1 MRYIKPNYETEVIE
15 ANDIILA
22 SIDLGNGATLTQIDE
37 STAQVG
43 ASVNDILG
51 LR

>member
-1 MRYIKPNYETEVIE
+1 MRYTKPNYETEVIE

-22 SIDLGNGATLTQIDE
+22 SIDLGNGATLVDKGDG
-37 STAQVG
+37 SAQVG

>member
-22 SIDLGNGATLTQIDE
+22 SIDLGNGAILTQIDE

>member
-1 MRYIKPNYETEVIE
+1 MKYTKPTYINEAIE
-15 ANDIILA
+15 SSDVILA
-22 SIDLGNGATLTQIDE
+22 SVLLDGGATLIDKGDG
-37 STAQVG
+37 SAQVG